1 MWVETETGTWAAIVM
16 RDVTGAREETATR
29 EETGTRGEIESLEE
43 IVNLEETETEI
54 RAETKTATGT
64 GVESGTGTA
73 VKQITAEIAA
83 ILAESGTTGLQSG
96 RAGILHQNLRS
107 CLCQV
112 SCHNQYVCL
121 RQRPLIINL
130 EYWVSRRLE

>member
-1 MWVETETGTWAAIVM
+1 MRVVTETGTWAAIVM
-16 RDVTGAREETATR
+16 RDATGAWEETATW

-43 IVNLEETETEI
+43 IANLEETETEI
-54 RAETKTATGT
+54 RVETKTATGT
-64 GVESGTGTA
+64 GVESGTA

-83 ILAESGTTGLQSG
+83 ILAESGMTGRRSG
-96 RAGILHQNLRS
+96 RAGILPQNPRS

-130 EYWVSRRLE
+130 EYWVSRHLE